1 MTQHRAF
8 YTNGEGIQGDMN
20 GGTWH
25 FQASRRAIL
34 SRAGRPL
41 TGREGVVG
49 VVQTGQ
55 CYGSEYLVRGG
66 EFEVIEGEL
75 GVRFR
80 IAVLRLWVSSSQ
92 IRQWQRPVE
101 ITPQRGREKRVEV

>member
-1 MTQHRAF
+1 MTAYMIMDIDVLDPPQYETYKREVPKLVEKH
-8 YTNGEGIQGDMN
+8 
-20 GGTWH
+20 GG
-25 FQASRRAIL
+25 
-34 SRAGRPL
+34 
-41 TGREGVVG
+41 
-49 VVQTGQ
+49 
-55 CYGSEYLVRGG
+55 EYLVRGG